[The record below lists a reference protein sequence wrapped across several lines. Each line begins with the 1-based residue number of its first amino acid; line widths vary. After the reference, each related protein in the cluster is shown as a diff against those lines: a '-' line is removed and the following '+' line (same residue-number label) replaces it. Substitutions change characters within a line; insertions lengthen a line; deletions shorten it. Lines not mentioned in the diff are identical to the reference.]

1 MARATI
7 ADIAQRL
14 GVSKTTVSL
23 ALRNQ
28 PGVSEDT
35 RQAVLEMAK
44 RLGYQAKK
52 KRGRSESGTHSVLFL
67 YDGSVEA
74 QEGISG
80 IGLGYLD
87 GAQAAADDF
96 NLQILIDYL
105 AEDKLVGL
113 SAEMLKIR
121 PEWPLGALLVGVKAS
136 DDPAVALACQLDI
149 PLVVVNR
156 YWPESD
162 LSFVSVD
169 YARAQARAV
178 RYLSQLGHRNIA
190 FVSVG
195 SAADYC
201 WCQQRRDGYLAGL
214 AAEGCPSD
222 PRFIIDAP
230 SAALAVQMLIQQAP
244 ETTAICAASDSVA
257 IELIAELKRCGL
269 RVPQDI
275 SIIGFD
281 NDQRLPTPDPPLTTV
296 DYDEVEIG
304 YWAVRTLIEQRD
316 SKGVQCLHVIMT
328 TDIVERD
335 SCAPPRQSLSSNLT
349 RQRGK
354 PSEPDSADGS
364 AI

>member
-1 MARATI
+1 MARTTI
-7 ADIAQRL
+7 AEIAQQL

-35 RQAVLEMAK
+35 RQAVLEMA
-44 RLGYQAKK
+44 RRMGYQP
-52 KRGRSESGTHSVLFL
+52 KRERARSASGPHSVLFL
-67 YDGSVEA
+67 YTGSVDA

-87 GAQAAADDF
+87 GAQTAASDF

-113 SAEMLKIR
+113 SAEMLSAR
-121 PEWPLGALLVGVKAS
+121 PGWPLGALLVGVKAN
-136 DDPAVALACQLDI
+136 DDVAIAQARQLNI

-169 YARAQARAV
+169 YTRAQARAV
-178 RYLSQLGHRNIA
+178 RYLYQLGHRKIA

-195 SAADYC
+195 SSADYC

-214 AAEGCPSD
+214 VAEGCPSD

-230 SAALAVQMLIQQAP
+230 SATLAVQMLIQQAP

-281 NDQRLPTPDPPLTTV
+281 NDQRLPTPDPPLTTI
-296 DYDEVEIG
+296 DYDEVGIG
-304 YWAVRTLIEQRD
+304 YWAVRALVEQSN
-316 SKGVQCLHVIMT
+316 SKDVQCLHVIMT

-335 SCAPPRQSLSSNLT
+335 SCAPPRHTPFLQ
-349 RQRGK
+349 
-354 PSEPDSADGS
+354 PDETAR
-364 AI
+364 